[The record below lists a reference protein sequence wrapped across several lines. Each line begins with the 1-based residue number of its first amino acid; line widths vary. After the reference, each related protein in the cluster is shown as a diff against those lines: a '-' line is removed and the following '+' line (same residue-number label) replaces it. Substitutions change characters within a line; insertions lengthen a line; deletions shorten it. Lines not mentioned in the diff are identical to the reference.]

1 MRFQDDLPGCA
12 LSRSICEFDLD
23 ECLVESRLIETTS
36 FSTGSS
42 VKVASVFVGD
52 TGECGVFSS
61 VNVSPVSARGGAI
74 GKDATRAH
82 TRATAQVRSGNRDIQ
97 YRNEK
102 LKCGS
107 TDCGG

>member
-23 ECLVESRLIETTS
+23 ECLAESCLIETTS

-42 VKVASVFVGD
+42 VKVASVLVGD

-74 GKDATRAH
+74 EGCAH
-82 TRATAQVRSGNRDIQ
+82 THKRQCRLDQEIVKFNVAMKN
-97 YRNEK
+97 
-102 LKCGS
+102 
-107 TDCGG
+107 